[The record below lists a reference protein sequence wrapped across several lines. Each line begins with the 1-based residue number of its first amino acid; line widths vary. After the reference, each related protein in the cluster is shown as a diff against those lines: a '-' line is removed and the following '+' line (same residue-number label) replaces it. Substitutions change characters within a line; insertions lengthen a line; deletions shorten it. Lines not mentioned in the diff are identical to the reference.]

1 MKGSHFKDG
10 RHMEKVNRA
19 RQTGAIVGSETHTE
33 EPKVEPKGEREER
46 KTQQIGFT
54 KGIM

>member
-1 MKGSHFKDG
+1 
-10 RHMEKVNRA
+10 MEKVNRA